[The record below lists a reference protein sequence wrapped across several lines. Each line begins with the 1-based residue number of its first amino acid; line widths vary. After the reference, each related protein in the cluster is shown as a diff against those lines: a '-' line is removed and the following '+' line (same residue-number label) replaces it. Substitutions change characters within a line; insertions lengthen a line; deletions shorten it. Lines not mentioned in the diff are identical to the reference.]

1 MAYIIL
7 NGKKST
13 MINGLVISTL
23 PPITKPAKRTIIDEI
38 DGRDGSIVQEVGYSA
53 YIKEFEIGLVDN
65 WDIDEI
71 IEYFNSKGT
80 VTFSNEPDKYYNYNI
95 TDQIDF
101 EKLGIFRTA
110 TIKMLVQPFKYSL
123 LEGVLPLDP
132 QPNLIE
138 LTGAS
143 EIHKDGLNIYSFED
157 TGVVSIKGTFEGD
170 YKKLTMSWEVSAE
183 AIDKSMYKFFLQQK
197 KNLYNTEGLVCLT
210 KNEDDTSFFGNEKI
224 ALNSDKETLAL
235 NKKKNTYHC
244 IKLEC
249 SLRRGQKVDLSFY
262 PKLCNVEIANLKVR
276 NNGNVE
282 ARPILSIHGK
292 DQIKVYLN
300 DIKIFE
306 IDIGNEQKIVIDTIK
321 MNAYK
326 DGVLKNR
333 LVKGDYDDLILKP
346 GMNVIKIVGTVDL
359 VKIEKYSRWL

>member
-53 YIKEFEIGLVDN
+53 YIKEFEIGLVDS

-80 VTFSNEPDKYYNYNI
+80 VTFSNEPDKYYNYSI

-132 QPNLIE
+132 QPNLIK
-138 LTGAS
+138 LTRNYIVHA
-143 EIHKDGLNIYSFED
+143 HGLNGYFSKD
-157 TGVVSIKGTFEGD
+157 TGMLNIEGTFD
-170 YKKLTMSWEVSAE
+170 ADNNNVVLSCPVLAKM
-183 AIDKSMYKFFLQQK
+183 IDKSMYKFFLQQK
-197 KNLYNTEGLVCLT
+197 KNLYNTECLVYLA
-210 KNEDDTSFFGNEKI
+210 KKEDGTSFFGNKKI
-224 ALNSDKETLAL
+224 AFNSDEEISAL
-235 NKKKNTYHC
+235 NKKKNTYNY
-244 IKLEC
+244 IILEG
-249 SLRRGQKVDLSFY
+249 SFRRGQKVDLSFY
-262 PKLCNVEIANLKVR
+262 PKLCNVEMANLKVR

-282 ARPILSIHGK
+282 ARPILSISGK
-292 DQIKVYLN
+292 DKIQVYLN

-306 IDIGNEQKIVIDTIK
+306 INIGNEQKIVIDTIK

-333 LVKGDYDDLILKP
+333 LVQGDYDDLILKP
-346 GMNVIKIVGTVDL
+346 GMNVIKTVGTVDL
-359 VKIEKYSRWL
+359 IEIEKYSRWL